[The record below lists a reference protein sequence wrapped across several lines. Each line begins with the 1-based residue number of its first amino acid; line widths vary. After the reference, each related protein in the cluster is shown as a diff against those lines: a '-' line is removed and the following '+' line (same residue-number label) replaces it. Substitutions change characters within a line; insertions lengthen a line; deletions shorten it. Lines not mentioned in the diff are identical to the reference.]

1 MNFFFFESE
10 GESTEFHP
18 IKTKCVNINFKNFFG
33 EKLNTKSIVWL
44 SVLKHQ
50 GNCLW
55 KKKKKPTNKQKQIW
69 EFSFWNDD
77 RYLDIQNINKKNHES
92 GLIIYSDLKI

>member
-1 MNFFFFESE
+1 M
-10 GESTEFHP
+10 
-18 IKTKCVNINFKNFFG
+18 K
-33 EKLNTKSIVWL
+33 
-44 SVLKHQ
+44 
-50 GNCLW
+50 